1 MMTHKERVAIAEKV
15 MDLARKAGAKASSV
29 RISTR
34 RNVQVEVR
42 EGQIDKL
49 QEALAQS
56 LNLDLY
62 LDGKY
67 SSHATQKMDGDSLQ
81 KFVEDAV
88 ALTRYLSPDTFRQ
101 LPEAELSRLQ
111 EGPELDLMDSAYH
124 AMETPRRIE
133 LAKATEAAAAKGAAS
148 PLISASASYSDTLSQ
163 GSLLNSLGFQGEFA
177 SSDFNLSAE
186 VTVKDGERGR
196 PEDYAYASVRHLADL
211 ASPEE
216 LGKEA
221 ARRALAK
228 LGQTKLPTGGY
239 DLLIEN
245 RVAANL
251 LSGLVE
257 PMAAASIQQK
267 NSFLDGR
274 LGKAIAA
281 SRLTLVDDPFV
292 RRGLGS
298 QRFDGEGIASNR
310 RVLIE
315 GGLLKAYLLDNYY
328 ARKLGLK
335 PTGGSTANLVLEGG
349 RGSLDDL
356 VKTLGRGILV
366 NAFIGGNYNATT
378 GDFSYGVMGQYVEG
392 GKIVKPVNEMNLTGN
407 MVDLWSHLE
416 AIGGDPFVHSSWRT
430 PSLLF
435 RGTQLSGA

>member
-1 MMTHKERVAIAEKV
+1 MMTQKERVAIAEKV

-29 RISTR
+29 RLSTR

-49 QEALAQS
+49 QEALSQS
-56 LNLDLY
+56 LALDLF

-67 SSHATQKMDGDSLQ
+67 SSHSTQKMDGDSLQ
-81 KFVEDAV
+81 KFVEDAI
-88 ALTRYLSPDTFRQ
+88 ALTRYLSPDAFRQ
-101 LPEAELSRLQ
+101 LPEPELSRLQ
-111 EGPELDLMDSAYH
+111 EGPELELLDPGYH

-133 LAKATEAAAAKGAAS
+133 LAKATEVAARSVSG
-148 PLISASASYSDTLSQ
+148 PLISSTASYSDTLSQ
-163 GSLLNSLGFQGEFA
+163 GSLLNSAGFQGEFA
-177 SSDFNLSAE
+177 STGFNLSAE

-211 ASPEE
+211 PKPEE
-216 LGKEA
+216 LGGEA
-221 ARRALAK
+221 SRRALAK
-228 LGQTKLPTGGY
+228 VGQTKLATGGY

-281 SRLTLVDDPFV
+281 SKLTLVDDPFV

-298 QRFDGEGIASNR
+298 QRFDGEGIASRR

-349 RGSLDDL
+349 QGSLDDL
-356 VKTLGRGILV
+356 LKKLGRGILV

-378 GDFSYGVMGQYVEG
+378 GDFSYGIMGQYVEG

-416 AIGGDPFVHSSWRT
+416 AIGGDPFVHSSWRI

-435 RGTQLSGA
+435 RGTQLSGS